1 MGADLDPCC
10 ARSSP
15 APKQRSLSLL
25 LSLSL
30 ELRSTRCALRSLAR
44 VEDFKWR
51 DYFRPDQL
59 GTFLALRGKEAVKGV
74 GVAEQPAAK
83 LVRTFGDVESMMR
96 VEDSALKSWDVKVR
110 RLLGSE
116 EGRARLAR
124 NAEVFGFLGGTAD
137 DPVAD
142 DVVRFVAERLREG
155 KDEGAAASRARA
167 RVHPMFQL
175 HFDRISERAA
185 RLVPTT
191 SAVAWRVV
199 VDEGWYVDAVLD
211 DRVCVVFVEV
221 GAELG
226 AELGAEAMGADYT
239 RMIDEVIRQAL
250 GGTLASYDPFK
261 LRKSSASGI
270 ARYLGLLKQ
279 RCRRDVLLL
288 PVALPPPT

>member
-1 MGADLDPCC
+1 MGADLGPPALALRPPRRN
-10 ARSSP
+10 ARFYSYAHSHSS
-15 APKQRSLSLL
+15 
-25 LSLSL
+25 
-30 ELRSTRCALRSLAR
+30 CALRSLAR

-51 DYFRPDQL
+51 DYFRPHQL

-74 GVAEQPAAK
+74 GVGEQTAAK

-110 RLLGSE
+110 RMLGSE
-116 EGRARLAR
+116 EGRARLAQ

-167 RVHPMFQL
+167 RARVHPMFQL

-191 SAVAWRVV
+191 IAVAWRVV

-211 DRVCVVFVEV
+211 DRICVVFVEV
-221 GAELG
+221 
-226 AELGAEAMGADYT
+226 GAEAMGADYT

-261 LRKSSASGI
+261 LRKSSASGM